1 VTATAP
7 PPVAETPST
16 EGGLATRWQRVRGP
30 AVVIGGLGIATLA
43 LRLRDPHEHGSW
55 GICPSAAMGVY
66 CPGCGGLRAV
76 NDLTHG
82 DLAGAASSN
91 LAFVVAL
98 PFILVGLAL
107 WALGRWRG
115 RPYRVP
121 MSVITPTAY
130 VSLALLAV
138 FTVLRNLPAGSWLAP

>member
-1 VTATAP
+1 MTATVP
-7 PPVAETPST
+7 PPVAETPVPD
-16 EGGLATRWQRVRGP
+16 GGSATRWQRVRGP
-30 AVVIGGLGIATLA
+30 ALVIGGLAVATLA

-55 GICPSAAMGVY
+55 GICPSAALGVY

-98 PFILVGLAL
+98 PFIVVGLAL
-107 WALGRWRG
+107 WAIGRWRG
-115 RPYRVP
+115 RPLRVP
-121 MSVITPTAY
+121 MSVITPVAY
-130 VSLALLAV
+130 VSLALLTV

>member
-1 VTATAP
+1 MTAVAP
-7 PPVAETPST
+7 PPVAEEVP
-16 EGGLATRWQRVRGP
+16 ETRWQRVRGP
-30 AVVIGGLGIATLA
+30 ALVIGALGVATLA

-55 GICPSAAMGVY
+55 GICPSAALGVY

-115 RPYRVP
+115 RPYRLS
-121 MSVITPTAY
+121 MRVITPTAY
-130 VSLALLAV
+130 VSLALLTV
-138 FTVLRNLPAGSWLAP
+138 FAVLRNLPAGSWLAP

>member
-1 VTATAP
+1 MRAP
-7 PPVAETPST
+7 V
-16 EGGLATRWQRVRGP
+16 L
-30 AVVIGGLGIATLA
+30 VIGGLAVATLA

-55 GICPSAAMGVY
+55 GICPSAALGVY

-76 NDLTHG
+76 NDLTTATS
-82 DLAGAASSN
+82 LGAASSN

-98 PFILVGLAL
+98 PFIVAGLAL

-121 MSVITPTAY
+121 MSVITPVAY
-130 VSLALLAV
+130 VGLALLAV